1 MDKRIYRVAKEEE
14 QRLMSKRTVI
24 FDFDGVIHS
33 YTSGWKGIDVIP
45 DEPVSGIREV
55 IDELR
60 NEHGYEV
67 VVVST
72 RCAETCGI
80 AAIHEWLNK
89 HGIVVD
95 RVQAEKPPALV
106 VVDDRCIC
114 FDGATRGLVDKIRNF
129 RPYREAAK
137 NMIDVESLAKE
148 LHEAGRE
155 AVKAGATVNP
165 TGERFLEWDEIS
177 EHAREG
183 RRIQARHL
191 LAKFE
196 IKQK

>member
-1 MDKRIYRVAKEEE
+1 
-14 QRLMSKRTVI
+14 MSKRTVI

-80 AAIHEWLNK
+80 SAIHEWLQK
-89 HGIVVD
+89 HCIVVD

-114 FDGATRGLVDKIRNF
+114 FDGATRGLVEKIRNF
-129 RPYREAAK
+129 KPYREAAK
-137 NMIDVESLAKE
+137 NMIDVETLAKE
-148 LHEAGRE
+148 LHEAGRA
-155 AVKAGATVNP
+155 AVESGATVNP
-165 TGERFLEWDEIS
+165 TGGRFLEWDEIT

-191 LAKFE
+191 LAKFD

>member
-1 MDKRIYRVAKEEE
+1 MAK
-14 QRLMSKRTVI
+14 KTVI

-67 VVVST
+67 VIVST

-80 AAIHEWLNK
+80 VAIHEWLHK

-114 FDGATRGLVDKIRNF
+114 FDGTTRGLVEKIKNF
-129 RPYREAAK
+129 RPYREAAHK
-137 NMIDVESLAKE
+137 MIDVETLAKE
-148 LHEAGRE
+148 LHEARRAAIE
-155 AVKAGATVNP
+155 AGASDTP
-165 TGERFLEWDEIS
+165 KGGRFLLGWDDITDRV
-177 EHAREG
+177 REG
-183 RRIQARHL
+183 WRIQARHL
-191 LAKFE
+191 LEKFRIE
-196 IKQK
+196 PK

>member
-1 MDKRIYRVAKEEE
+1 MEKKEE

-89 HGIVVD
+89 HGIAVD

-114 FDGATRGLVDKIRNF
+114 FDGATRGLVEKIMNF
-129 RPYREAAK
+129 KPYREAAK
-137 NMIDVESLAKE
+137 TMLDVETLAKE
-148 LHEAGRE
+148 LHEAGRK
-155 AVKAGATVNP
+155 AVEAGATVAQEHHKDKVFP
-165 TGERFLEWDEIS
+165 FIEWDDLT

-183 RRIQARHL
+183 LRIQARHL
-191 LAKFE
+191 LGKFRIE
-196 IKQK
+196 RK

>member
-1 MDKRIYRVAKEEE
+1 MAK
-14 QRLMSKRTVI
+14 KTVI

-55 IDELR
+55 IDDLR

-80 AAIHEWLNK
+80 VAIHEWLHK

-114 FDGATRGLVDKIRNF
+114 FDGTTHGLVEKIKIF
-129 RPYREAAK
+129 RPYREAAN
-137 NMIDVESLAKE
+137 NMLGTETLAKE
-148 LHEAGRE
+148 LHEAGRA
-155 AVKAGATVNP
+155 AVEAGATVNP
-165 TGERFLEWDEIS
+165 TGGKFLEWDEIS
-177 EHAREG
+177 EQAREG
-183 RRIQARHL
+183 RRIQARYL
-191 LAKFE
+191 LEKFRIE
-196 IKQK
+196 PK

>member
-1 MDKRIYRVAKEEE
+1 
-14 QRLMSKRTVI
+14 MSKRTVI

-129 RPYREAAK
+129 KPYREAAK

-165 TGERFLEWDEIS
+165 TGGRFLEWDEIT

-191 LAKFE
+191 LGKFRIE
-196 IKQK
+196 RK

>member
-1 MDKRIYRVAKEEE
+1 MERKET
-14 QRLMSKRTVI
+14 QRLMAKKTVI

-60 NEHGYEV
+60 NEH
-67 VVVST
+67 VST

-80 AAIHEWLNK
+80 VAIHEWLHK
-89 HGIVVD
+89 HDIVVD

-114 FDGATRGLVDKIRNF
+114 FDGTTRGLVEKIKNF
-129 RPYREAAK
+129 RPYREAAHK
-137 NMIDVESLAKE
+137 MIDVETLPKE
-148 LHEAGRE
+148 LHEAGRA
-155 AVKAGATVNP
+155 AVEAGATVNP
-165 TGERFLEWDEIS
+165 TGGRFLEWDEIS

-191 LAKFE
+191 LEKFRIE
-196 IKQK
+196 PK

>member
-1 MDKRIYRVAKEEE
+1 MA
-14 QRLMSKRTVI
+14 KRTVI

-89 HGIVVD
+89 HGIAVD

-129 RPYREAAK
+129 KPYREAAK
-137 NMIDVESLAKE
+137 NMIDVETLARE
-148 LHEAGRE
+148 LHEAGRA
-155 AVKAGATVNP
+155 AVEAGATVNP
-165 TGERFLEWDEIS
+165 TGGRFLEWDEIT
-177 EHAREG
+177 EAAREG

-191 LAKFE
+191 LAKFD

>member
-1 MDKRIYRVAKEEE
+1 
-14 QRLMSKRTVI
+14 MSKRTVI

-89 HGIVVD
+89 HGIAVD

-114 FDGATRGLVDKIRNF
+114 FDGATRGLVEKIMNF
-129 RPYREAAK
+129 KPYREATK
-137 NMIDVESLAKE
+137 TMLDVETLAKE
-148 LHEAGRE
+148 LHEAGRK
-155 AVKAGATVNP
+155 AVEAGATVNP
-165 TGERFLEWDEIS
+165 TGGRFLEWDEIT

-191 LAKFE
+191 LGKFRIE
-196 IKQK
+196 RK

>member
-1 MDKRIYRVAKEEE
+1 MERKET
-14 QRLMSKRTVI
+14 QRLMAKKTVI

-67 VVVST
+67 VIVST

-80 AAIHEWLNK
+80 VAIHEWLHK
-89 HGIVVD
+89 HDIVVD

-114 FDGATRGLVDKIRNF
+114 FDGTTRGLVEKIKNF
-129 RPYREAAK
+129 RPYREAAHK
-137 NMIDVESLAKE
+137 MIDVETLAKE
-148 LHEAGRE
+148 LHEAGRA
-155 AVKAGATVNP
+155 AVEAGATVNP
-165 TGERFLEWDEIS
+165 TGGRFLEWDEIS

-191 LAKFE
+191 LEKFRIE
-196 IKQK
+196 PK

>member
-1 MDKRIYRVAKEEE
+1 MEKKEE
-14 QRLMSKRTVI
+14 QRLMSRRTVI

-72 RCAETCGI
+72 RCAEARGADAVI
-80 AAIHEWLNK
+80 KWLRA
-89 HGIVVD
+89 HGITVD
-95 RVQAEKPPALV
+95 RVRAVKPPAIV
-106 VVDDRCIC
+106 SVDDRCIC
-114 FDGATRGLVDKIRNF
+114 FCGDTRGLVEKIRSF
-129 RPYREAAK
+129 RPYREGSA
-137 NMIDVESLAKE
+137 DVDIEALAKE
-148 LHEAGRE
+148 LHEAGRA
-155 AVKAGATVNP
+155 AVEAGATVNP
-165 TGERFLEWDEIS
+165 TGGRFLEWDEIT

-191 LAKFE
+191 LGKFRIE
-196 IKQK
+196 RK